1 MNNYHQTFPY
11 AYVQIG
17 LDEFLNLEYKPMHAT
32 TKKSIDDLVLAT
44 RILVNE
50 HVIDGFGHASVR
62 DPNRSDRYYMTSN
75 NTVKTDE
82 KDFIIEL
89 DLDSNSCKTDGPKPS
104 LERFI
109 HGEIYRA
116 RPDVNAV
123 VHTHSPSL
131 IPFGVSKTPLQP
143 LYHMCGFLAAG
154 VPIFDIRHL
163 HGITNMLIQNNE
175 LGRSLASSLGK
186 SAVVLMRG
194 HGATIVGS
202 SIKEA
207 VYQAIYATINAH
219 LQPIA
224 MQLGE
229 PTFLDQQEAFKT
241 DELHHAVMERPW
253 NFWKSKL

>member
-1 MNNYHQTFPY
+1 MSGNIKES
-11 AYVQIG
+11 V
-17 LDEFLNLEYKPMHAT
+17 E
-32 TKKSIDDLVLAT
+32 DLIVAT

-50 HVIDGFGHASVR
+50 QILDGFGHVSVR
-62 DPNRSDRYYMTSN
+62 NPNRPDRYFMTRDNLS
-75 NTVKTDE
+75 VTDE
-82 KDFIIEL
+82 ENCIIEL
-89 DLDSNSCKTDGPKPS
+89 DSDSNPCKSSGPKPS

-123 VHTHSPSL
+123 VHTHSPAL
-131 IPFGVSKTPLQP
+131 IPFGVSKTPLQA

-154 VPIFDIRHL
+154 VPVFDIQHE
-163 HGITNMLIQNNE
+163 HGMTNMLIQSSE

-202 SIKEA
+202 SVKEA
-207 VYQAIYATINAH
+207 VFRAVYTTINAQ

-224 MQLGE
+224 MQLGA
-229 PTFLDQQEAFKT
+229 PKFLNHEEAVKA
-241 DELHHAVMERPW
+241 DELHQAVLNRAWE
-253 NFWKSKL
+253 FWKNKL

>member
-1 MNNYHQTFPY
+1 MP
-11 AYVQIG
+11 
-17 LDEFLNLEYKPMHAT
+17 
-32 TKKSIDDLVLAT
+32 TKTRESIDDLVVAT
-44 RILVNE
+44 KILVNE
-50 HVIDGFGHASVR
+50 NILDGFGHASVR
-62 DPNRSDRYYMTSN
+62 NPNQLDRYFMTRDNFSGSN
-75 NTVKTDE
+75 DE
-82 KDFIIEL
+82 NFIIEL
-89 DLDSNSCKTDGPKPS
+89 DLDSNASKPNGPKLS

-116 RPDVNAV
+116 RPDVNAII
-123 VHTHSPSL
+123 HTHSPSL

-154 VPIFDIRHL
+154 TPVFDIQNK
-163 HGITNMLIQNNE
+163 HGMTNMLIQNDE

-202 SIKEA
+202 SVKEA
-207 VYQAIYATINAH
+207 VFRAIYTTINAH

-229 PTFLDQQEAFKT
+229 PKFLNHEEAMKA
-241 DELHHAVMERPW
+241 DELHHAVLDRTW
-253 NFWKSKL
+253 SFWKNKLKI

>member
-1 MNNYHQTFPY
+1 MP
-11 AYVQIG
+11 
-17 LDEFLNLEYKPMHAT
+17 ELN
-32 TKKSIDDLVLAT
+32 IDDLIIAT

-50 HVIDGFGHASVR
+50 HVINGFGHVSVR
-62 DPNRSDRYYMTSN
+62 DPNRSDRYFMTRDN
-75 NTVKTDE
+75 FGKTDVE
-82 KDFIIEL
+82 DYIVEL
-89 DLDSNSCKTDGPKPS
+89 DLDSNSCKPDGLKLS

-116 RPDVNAV
+116 RPDVNAI
-123 VHTHSPSL
+123 VHTHSPAL
-131 IPFGVSKTPLQP
+131 IPFSISKTPLQP

-154 VPIFDIRHL
+154 APIFDIQHE
-163 HGITNMLIQNNE
+163 HGITNMLIQNSE

-202 SIKEA
+202 SVKEA
-207 VYQAIYATINAH
+207 VFRAIYATINAH

-229 PTFLDQQEAFKT
+229 PKFLSYEEAVKT
-241 DELHHAVMERPW
+241 DELHHAVLDRPW
-253 NFWKSKL
+253 DYWKSKL